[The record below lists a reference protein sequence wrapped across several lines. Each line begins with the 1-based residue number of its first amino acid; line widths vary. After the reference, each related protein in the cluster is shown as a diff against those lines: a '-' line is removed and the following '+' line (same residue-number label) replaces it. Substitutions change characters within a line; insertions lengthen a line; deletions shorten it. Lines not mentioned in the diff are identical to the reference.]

1 MKFLSAYVNKTDYS
15 GLLPSFIT
23 LRHKVLHISIVIV
36 SAFFDLYK

>member
-1 MKFLSAYVNKTDYS
+1 MNFLSASRKTDYS
-15 GLLPSFIT
+15 GLIPSCIT